1 MLIVAAPLRLYRQ
14 PAAIIARNIE
24 CSIRRPTRVESRLA
38 SCGKQKELRAEP
50 FDGMAGR
57 KARWN
62 AHGQRGLS
70 SSNIL
75 GVSQAPRWVLV
86 QRPRAILIYC
96 SDHRLRSSADP
107 TRRTGSASPAWQ
119 QPEILFPS
127 SLPPPPSLV
136 PLVLPPRN
144 DRPSPSSPSPLPLSV
159 DSPPEPPCGPQ
170 LTGSTQGQGLRA
182 QKANSVVVCES
193 TCPHLHRQHWS
204 HDRQRARQPLACPQT
219 RWGLASLPWLA
230 VLGQSARGGRAR

>member
-1 MLIVAAPLRLYRQ
+1 MAWLGARHGGMHTGREDFR
-14 PAAIIARNIE
+14 AAIY
-24 CSIRRPTRVESRLA
+24 LA
-38 SCGKQKELRAEP
+38 FLKPLVGFLFNGP
-50 FDGMAGR
+50 GP
-57 KARWN
+57 
-62 AHGQRGLS
+62 S
-70 SSNIL
+70 SST
-75 GVSQAPRWVLV
+75 A
-86 QRPRAILIYC
+86 A
-96 SDHRLRSSADP
+96 
-107 TRRTGSASPAWQ
+107 TTGSAPLQTRRDAQ
-119 QPEILFPS
+119 EARHPPDNNRRFCFLLLC
-127 SLPPPPSLV
+127 SLPSLV

-170 LTGSTQGQGLRA
+170 LTGSAQGQGLRA